1 MRNGAVD
8 SGRSI
13 AAVIQALLMVPAGCV
28 LLTSGLRRRLAAL
41 HRELNRALD
50 ERLAD

>member
-1 MRNGAVD
+1 VD
-8 SGRSI
+8 SERSI
-13 AAVIQALLMVPAGCV
+13 AAVIQALLTVSAA

>member
-1 MRNGAVD
+1 VD
-8 SGRSI
+8 SGGSI
-13 AAVIQALLMVPAGCV
+13 AAVIQALLTMPAVCV
-28 LLTSGLRRRLAAL
+28 RLTSGLRRRLAAL